1 MKKRYFLLLLL
12 IPIVLFGLFFL
23 KRPAQES
30 VHPRTGKITESVYAI
45 STVKSEWNYSL
56 RLGVI
61 STVAEYYVK
70 EGQMVKKG
78 DRLLRIEENGTVF
91 KAPHEG
97 IVTYRPFGIRET
109 ISPQI
114 PILKIVDL
122 KNVYLE
128 ASIEQQGALK
138 VSRGMKVVISFE
150 DFRSKLFHG
159 TVRSVLPRDEDFVIQ
174 VDAQELPPNI
184 LPGMSADLS
193 IEIGTK
199 EKAVLIP
206 TKAISNGFIVL
217 EKGQEKYA
225 GKEKVKVEIG
235 ISDSANTEILSPALT
250 EDDNI
255 LLPVKEKH

>member
-1 MKKRYFLLLLL
+1 MKKRYFLLLLIIPVAL
-12 IPIVLFGLFFL
+12 IIFW
-23 KRPAQES
+23 KRPTQEI
-30 VHPRTGKITESVYAI
+30 VHPKIGKITESVYAI

-70 EGQMVKKG
+70 EGQLVKKG
-78 DRLLRIEENGTVF
+78 DKLLRIEENGTVF
-91 KAPHEG
+91 RAPHEG

-114 PILKIVDL
+114 PIMKIVDL

-138 VSRGMKVVISFE
+138 VSKGMNVVISFE
-150 DFRSKLFHG
+150 DFRSKLFKG
-159 TVRSVLPRDEDFVIQ
+159 SVRSVLPRDEDFLIQ
-174 VDAQELPPNI
+174 VDSQELPANI

-217 EKGQEKYA
+217 LKDKK
-225 GKEKVKVEIG
+225 KEKVKVEIG
-235 ISDSANTEILSPALT
+235 ISDSANTEIVSPVLT
-250 EDDNI
+250 ENDSI